1 MLKIIW
7 VDRLKNAVLNRIKEK
22 RTLNLFAIKY
32 DTNQINVFNN
42 SFMTVTS

>member
-32 DTNQINVFNN
+32 DTNRINVFNN